1 MAARND
7 DELMRFIDGEMSS
20 AEARQ
25 FEEKARRA
33 ADVEGKVAAV
43 RQLGEVVR
51 ARYDAAADEA
61 EPKLDALWARI
72 EDRMVAPARKP
83 AAPADAGMFAAMR
96 EWLATHRGYV
106 MTGALSAVA
115 AALLVIIL
123 RPAEVREVPGPKEI
137 VEVPVEKTPALV
149 SVKARAI
156 EIEEL
161 ETAEGSPDVIRIPSG
176 DEDQPPTLVVRVR
189 GLRSI

>member
-1 MAARND
+1 VAARND
-7 DELMRFIDGEMSS
+7 DDLMRFIDGEMSS

-25 FEEKARRA
+25 FEEKARGT

-43 RQLGEVVR
+43 KQLGDVVR

-61 EPKLDALWARI
+61 EPKFDALWARI
-72 EDRMVAPARKP
+72 EDNMVAPARKP
-83 AAPADAGMFAAMR
+83 AAAADVGMFAAMR
-96 EWLATHRGYV
+96 EWLASRRGYV

-123 RPAEVREVPGPKEI
+123 RPAQVREVPGPKEI
-137 VEVPVEKTPALV
+137 VEVPVEVTPALV
-149 SVKARAI
+149 HVKARAI

-161 ETAEGSPDVIRIPSG
+161 ETAQGAPDVLRIPSG
-176 DEDQPPTLVVRVR
+176 DEDQPPTLVVRVP